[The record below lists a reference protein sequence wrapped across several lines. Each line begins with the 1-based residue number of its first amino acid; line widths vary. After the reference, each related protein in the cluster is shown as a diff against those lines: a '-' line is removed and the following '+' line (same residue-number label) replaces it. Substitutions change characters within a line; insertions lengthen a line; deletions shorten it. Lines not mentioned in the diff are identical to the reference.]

1 MRLKSFSAPT
11 LTEAMTE
18 VRKALGDNAIIVAT
32 RDEDGLVRVTA
43 ALDDSPLQP
52 APPPQ
57 PSVPP
62 SVSAVMYDGDE
73 TGPES
78 DDAVDQ
84 VIKALEHHSVP
95 HDLILRLTDTLHA
108 FDLEQP
114 ILALGAVLDATFS
127 FQPLPDQSQ
136 RPLMLVGP
144 PGAGKTLSIAKLATR
159 AALRGERVS
168 VITTDT
174 ERAGGIEQLAAFTRL
189 LNVDLLEVED
199 PGALQDAIAVRKDVQ
214 QVLIDTAGQN
224 PFDPAAM
231 GALGRMIKQTGA
243 EAVLVLPAGLDA
255 AEAGD
260 VAATFQAVGATRLLA
275 TRLDLAR
282 RLGSLLSAAWK
293 GRLRFCDAA
302 ASPSVTV
309 PLSPLNPMSLARM
322 LLPESESK
330 VNAGSQTGTDP

>member
-11 LTEAMTE
+11 LTEAMAE

-43 ALDDSPLQP
+43 AIDDTPLQP
-52 APPPQ
+52 
-57 PSVPP
+57 PP
-62 SVSAVMYDGDE
+62 SSAAPLIPNPATGVLYEGD
-73 TGPES
+73 TTAPES
-78 DDAVDQ
+78 EDAIDLV
-84 VIKALEHHSVP
+84 VKALEHHSVP
-95 HDLILRLTDTLHA
+95 RELIDRLTDTLQA

-114 ILALGAVLDATFS
+114 ILALGAVLDATFG

-159 AALRGERVS
+159 AALRGQKVS

-199 PGALQDAIAVRKDVQ
+199 PEALQDAIAVRKDVQ
-214 QVLIDTAGQN
+214 HVLIDTAGHN
-224 PFDPAAM
+224 PFDPASM

-255 AEAGD
+255 AEAAD
-260 VAATFQAVGATRLLA
+260 VASTFQAVGATRLLA

-282 RLGSLLSAAWK
+282 RLGSLLAAAWK

-330 VNAGSQTGTDP
+330 VNAERQTGTD